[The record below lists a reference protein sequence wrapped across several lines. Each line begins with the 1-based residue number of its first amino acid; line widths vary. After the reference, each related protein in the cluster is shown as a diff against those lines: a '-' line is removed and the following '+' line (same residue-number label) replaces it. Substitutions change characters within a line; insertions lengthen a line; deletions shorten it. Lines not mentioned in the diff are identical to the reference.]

1 MTREPP
7 IPETMTLH
15 VPFRI
20 VKRGGRKEMQLPH
33 GAVQPC
39 KSDSTLVKA
48 LARAFRW
55 KRMLESGEFATIAEL
70 AQREGI
76 APSYMTRVLRLTL
89 LAPDIIE
96 AILDGKQGP
105 EVTLARVLEPSS
117 LKWNEQLS
125 DIAVEKRASALPHS
139 RG

>member
-1 MTREPP
+1 MTRGAP
-7 IPETMTLH
+7 IPDTVTLH

-33 GAVQPC
+33 GALRPC

-89 LAPDIIE
+89 LAPDIVE
-96 AILDGKQGP
+96 AILDGTQEP
-105 EVTLARVLEPSS
+105 DRTLSQLLET
-117 LKWNEQLS
+117 
-125 DIAVEKRASALPHS
+125 LPTDWQS
-139 RG
+139 QRRGH